1 MVSATHTYD
10 DKSNK
15 TQHIGFLLQA
25 NFTMMALSSAIEPL
39 RMANQLSGKTLY
51 VWTMISEDGGSVTA
65 SDGLSVNVDCGIDKQ
80 SLYDVVLV
88 CGGIAIKDTITK
100 LTLNWLNYL
109 SRHKVILGG
118 ICTGSYLLAKAGLLD
133 GIKCT
138 IHWEL
143 LASWQEDFPNIDSTN
158 QLFTIDTNRW
168 CSSGGTAPMDL
179 MLCLIGKAHGKALQI
194 AICEMFAHGHVR
206 DESEMQRIP
215 LQHIIGANQSK
226 LQEIVHLMEANIEE
240 ILSLDELAC
249 YVSLSRRQLE
259 RLFQRYLQCSPHRYY
274 LQIRLTRARQLIK
287 QTNLSII
294 EVAICCGFV
303 STPHFSKCYRNT
315 FKIPPRDERFNRG
328 LKFDAVKASG
338 ESTFGSILCISEA

>member
-1 MVSATHTYD
+1 MISAINTYD
-10 DKSNK
+10 GKNNK
-15 TQHIGFLLQA
+15 TQHIGFLLQP
-25 NFTMMALSSAIEPL
+25 NFTMMALSSALEPL
-39 RMANQLSGKTLY
+39 RMANQLSGKILY
-51 VWTMISEDGGSVTA
+51 TWTMISEDGDAVAA
-65 SDGLSVNVDCGIDKQ
+65 SDGLSVNVDCSIDKQ

-88 CGGIAIKDTITK
+88 CAGIAVKDSITK
-100 LTLNWLNYL
+100 ANLSWLNYL
-109 SRHKVILGG
+109 SRHKVTLGG

-133 GIKCT
+133 GITCT

-143 LASWQEDFPNIDSTN
+143 LAGWQEDFPHIKSTN
-158 QLFTIDTNRW
+158 QLFTIDGNRW

-194 AICEMFAHGHVR
+194 AICEMFSHEHVR

-215 LQHIIGANQSK
+215 LQHVIGANQSK

-249 YVSLSRRQLE
+249 YVTLSRRQLE
-259 RLFQRYLQCSPHRYY
+259 RLFQRYLHCSPHRYY

-287 QTNLSII
+287 QTNMSII

-315 FKIPPRDERFNRG
+315 FNMPPRDERVNRG
-328 LKFDAVKASG
+328 LKFGAAKASG
-338 ESTFGSILCISEA
+338 ESTFGSILCTS